1 MKRSRASRQLAALV
15 AILLLALALRL
26 APWGYNRFLEDEA
39 LYAYW
44 GLQIATGADP
54 MLDEEPVD
62 KPPLHPYTLALS
74 FLLSAPSPAAG
85 HESSARLPS
94 LLASMASIVLV
105 YALAL
110 RFSGDARTGLLAAL
124 LLALSP
130 FDILFASTAFTD
142 PLMVA
147 LVLGALLAAAGDR
160 PGLAGLL
167 AGLAAA
173 TKQQGLFFLPL
184 VVAVG
189 LLAPRLCRTPGSA
202 TQKPSPDPAPAS
214 GSGEPRRIKRLL
226 AWIRRAWHLKWL
238 RFALAFA
245 LVIACVLWWDLARL
259 QRPGFLEQGS
269 ISYGVLAPA
278 QAGSLGQRGADWLRM
293 VGAFWASPWFNA
305 LLVAALVGWLL
316 GGIAG
321 WWQGWSRLDVA
332 LGIFGVAFLLLHWL
346 VGFQVWDRYLLG
358 LVPLLAILAAR
369 AFVAFGK
376 EPLEKLGGAVAF
388 SRSAIRS
395 QRWRRIYAFA
405 LGAVLIASLAAP
417 VLAAARSE
425 LPVGG
430 DHGAYDGIDHLAT
443 YMRTQ
448 TPPGSVLYHYWL
460 GYHYRFYL
468 YGAPLRLHWYPDLED
483 LARDAHV
490 YRREP
495 RYIAFPSWQ
504 DSGPVVSALSEA
516 GVTLV
521 PVYQTTR
528 RDGSVS
534 FELYRMD
541 GP

>member
-1 MKRSRASRQLAALV
+1 MKRSEAPWQLAALA
-15 AILLLALALRL
+15 AILLLALVLRL
-26 APWGYNRFLEDEA
+26 APWGYNRFVEDEA

-74 FLLSAPSPAAG
+74 FLLSASSPDIGAGSGIGPG

-94 LLASMASIVLV
+94 LLASLASIVLV
-105 YALAL
+105 YTLAL
-110 RFSGDARTGLLAAL
+110 QLYGDARTGLLAAL

-147 LVLGALLAAAGDR
+147 LVLGALVAAAGDR
-160 PGLAGLL
+160 LGLAGLL
-167 AGLAAA
+167 AGLAVA

-184 VVAVG
+184 ILTIG
-189 LLAPRLCRTPGSA
+189 LLAPPKPAPQPGS
-202 TQKPSPDPAPAS
+202 TTETVNTSR
-214 GSGEPRRIKRLL
+214 GTRLL
-226 AWIRRAWHLKWL
+226 AWIRRAWRQRWL
-238 RFALAFA
+238 RFALVFA
-245 LVIACVLWWDLARL
+245 LVIACVLWWDLSRL
-259 QRPGFLEQGS
+259 QRPGFLEQGA
-269 ISYGVLAPA
+269 ISYGGLAPA
-278 QAGSLGQRGADWLRM
+278 QAGTLGQRGADWLA
-293 VGAFWASPWFNA
+293 VLGAFWISPWFNA
-305 LLVAALVGWLL
+305 LLIAALVGWLV
-316 GGIAG
+316 GGFAG
-321 WWQGWSRLDVA
+321 WWEAWSRIDVA
-332 LGIFGVAFLLLHWL
+332 LGVFSIAFLLLHWL

-358 LVPLLAILAAR
+358 LVPLLALLAAR
-369 AFVAFGK
+369 ASVAFLNALRAA
-376 EPLEKLGGAVAF
+376 P
-388 SRSAIRS
+388 
-395 QRWRRIYAFA
+395 WRRIYAFA
-405 LGAVLIASLAAP
+405 LVAVLIVTLAAP
-417 VLAAARSE
+417 VLAATRSE

-468 YGAPLRLHWYPDLED
+468 YGAPLRLHWYPDLDD
-483 LARDAHV
+483 LTRDAQI

-504 DSGPVVSALSEA
+504 DNGPVVSALNEA
-516 GVTLV
+516 GIMLI
-521 PVYQTTR
+521 PEYQTTR

-534 FELYRMD
+534 FELYRMG

>member
-1 MKRSRASRQLAALV
+1 MKRSGASRQLAALV
-15 AILLLALALRL
+15 AILLLALVLRL

-44 GLQIATGADP
+44 GLQIAAGADP

-74 FLLSAPSPAAG
+74 FLLSAPSRHIGAAAADLNTTSGIGSG

-94 LLASMASIVLV
+94 LLASMASIILV

-110 RFSGDARTGLLAAL
+110 QLYGDARTGLLAAL

-147 LVLGALLAAAGDR
+147 FVLGALVAAASDR
-160 PGLAGLL
+160 LGLAGLL
-167 AGLAAA
+167 AGLAIA

-184 VVAVG
+184 VLAVG
-189 LLAPRLCRTPGSA
+189 LLTP
-202 TQKPSPDPAPAS
+202 QKPAYHA
-214 GSGEPRRIKRLL
+214 EPTTVNGNMHQSTRVL
-226 AWIRRAWHLKWL
+226 AWIRRAWHQRWL

-245 LVIACVLWWDLARL
+245 LVIACILWWDLARL

-269 ISYGVLAPA
+269 ISYGGLVPA
-278 QAGSLGQRGADWLRM
+278 QAGTLSQRGEDWLGM
-293 VGAFWASPWFNA
+293 VGAFWVSPWFNG
-305 LLVAALVGWLL
+305 LLVTALAGWLVGGL
-316 GGIAG
+316 AG
-321 WWQGWSRLDVA
+321 VWEGWSRIDLA
-332 LGIFGVAFLLLHWL
+332 LGVFCIAFLLLHWL

-358 LVPLLAILAAR
+358 LVPLLALLAAR
-369 AFVAFGK
+369 AFVAF
-376 EPLEKLGGAVAF
+376 L
-388 SRSAIRS
+388 SAIRATP
-395 QRWRRIYAFA
+395 WRRIYAIA
-405 LGAVLIASLAAP
+405 LVVVLVASLATP

-483 LARDAHV
+483 LTRDAQI

-504 DSGPVVSALSEA
+504 DSGPAVSALNEA
-516 GVTLV
+516 GITLV

-534 FELYRMD
+534 FELFRMD